1 MQAASAS
8 DISTLVSDLTHGS
21 RAALARLLTLAA
33 ADRDSTSLTAALK
46 NVSVGSAPVIAFTGS
61 GGVGK
66 SSLLGAM
73 TAHFAER
80 GERIGVLAC
89 DPESPLTGGALLG
102 DRCRIAGN
110 ANSDRVFIR
119 SVSTAARQQAVARN
133 VPLMINLMKAFGFDR
148 IFLETVGAGQA
159 DTAVRAVADT
169 VVVVVQPQTGDE
181 LQWEK
186 AGILEIADVI
196 VVNKSDLPGADR
208 TVADL
213 TEQMHSTSGTT
224 VPILKT
230 SIAKLE
236 GIKELCHT
244 IESIAAS
251 NNGARKLPQH
261 EKPNPLTM

>member
-1 MQAASAS
+1 MPAANTS
-8 DISTLVSDLTHGS
+8 DIATLVSELAQGS
-21 RAALARLLTLAA
+21 RAALARALTLA
-33 ADRDSTSLTAALK
+33 STNHGSGRLTSAIAQVPK
-46 NVSVGSAPVIAFTGS
+46 GSTPVIALTGS

-66 SSLLGAM
+66 SSLLGAV
-73 TAHFAER
+73 TANFAER

-89 DPESPLTGGALLG
+89 DPESPVTGGALLG

-110 ANSDRVFIR
+110 SNSERVFIR
-119 SVSTAARQQAVARN
+119 SVSTAAGQQAVARN
-133 VPLMINLMKAFGFDR
+133 VGLMINLMLAFPFDR

-159 DTAVRAVADT
+159 DTAVREVADT

-186 AGILEIADVI
+186 AGILEIADVV

-213 TEQMHSTSGTT
+213 TEQLQVGGSN
-224 VPILKT
+224 VAILKT
-230 SIAKLE
+230 SIAKSE
-236 GIKELCHT
+236 GIEELCHVIGT
-244 IESIAAS
+244 AS
-251 NNGARKLPQH
+251 VPDNRANKLPQH